1 MKYSIQEKEIKIE
14 TPQENII
21 KYDQIICPKC
31 LSLSKI
37 TFKDYKINLSKCQC
51 KIKHQLDNILLE
63 EFEDIQKKIPHNI
76 MKINMNNYRCKIHKE
91 LGGELFNSYC
101 KTCKKDLC
109 PLCRSEHGHEFE
121 NHEIISLGQ
130 ILPDKENLRID
141 FNKLKNAI
149 KETNNNIEKIIFK
162 LQKVKTYLEILKN
175 IIYNFINNYN
185 PQKRNFRT
193 INNINKFKFDFV
205 IEDLEKINE
214 DININKEF
222 KKIIDL
228 YDKMM
233 FTNEINIIYNINE
246 EQRRNKEIKIFGAKF
261 VENNKDKCKIIY
273 QKKLYE
279 LVEKLKLN
287 IDNNK
292 NDNENLLHIKLIG
305 VNKLT
310 NMSNMFNNCSQLRI
324 LPDISKINT
333 INITDISN
341 MFDGCINLNSLPD
354 ISRWET
360 CNLQNISGL
369 FKGCSSLKS
378 LPDISNWDVSS
389 IVEGSNLFNGCSS
402 LKSKPDLTIWK
413 KRKEAQ
419 NSSINSEYEKNPNFD
434 YSYENE

>member
-1 MKYSIQEKEIKIE
+1 M
-14 TPQENII
+14 
-21 KYDQIICPKC
+21 
-31 LSLSKI
+31 
-37 TFKDYKINLSKCQC
+37 
-51 KIKHQLDNILLE
+51 
-63 EFEDIQKKIPHNI
+63 
-76 MKINMNNYRCKIHKE
+76 
-91 LGGELFNSYC
+91 
-101 KTCKKDLC
+101 
-109 PLCRSEHGHEFE
+109 
-121 NHEIISLGQ
+121 
-130 ILPDKENLRID
+130 
-141 FNKLKNAI
+141 
-149 KETNNNIEKIIFK
+149 
-162 LQKVKTYLEILKN
+162 
-175 IIYNFINNYN
+175 
-185 PQKRNFRT
+185 
-193 INNINKFKFDFV
+193 

-310 NMSNMFNNCSQLRI
+310 NLSNMFNNCSQLRI

-378 LPDISNWDVSS
+378 LPDISNWDASS